1 MHLDVSITFQYFESN
16 LWKIFTC
23 CWRETN
29 HRVFCI
35 VLCCFVQ
42 LVTQSLKQCGS
53 QHRIVCIYKT
63 CFHYVLCHIFHLFFT
78 PLIPFTQRLYLQCE
92 SAHFEC
98 YGRQRMQMSGQML
111 YGPKTITWKYI
122 YRLHAKFRFGC
133 NMHIILQQIYV
144 NSTMLKVT
152 GYTRSLTFVNLYR
165 VFICIRL
172 FTGLCRTVAVHICM
186 GNVLLTTKCNSNVF
200 FLFSNIFYPFKL
212 GLNLELYW
220 SSFWFSWIVEN
231 IIEIYFNFENGG
243 FVCDENMWNVEK
255 KYP

>member
-35 VLCCFVQ
+35 VLRCFVQ

-122 YRLHAKFRFGC
+122 YLHAKFRFGC

-152 GYTRSLTFVNLYR
+152 GYTRSFTFVNLYR

-172 FTGLCRTVAVHICM
+172 YTGLCRSTHLH
-186 GNVLLTTKCNSNVF
+186 GKCFIDNKMQFKCF
-200 FLFSNIFYPFKL
+200 FLFSNSFSP
-212 GLNLELYW
+212 LNLVSTSNWTGHRFDFHELLKI
-220 SSFWFSWIVEN
+220 S
-231 IIEIYFNFENGG
+231 
-243 FVCDENMWNVEK
+243 
-255 KYP
+255 

>member
-1 MHLDVSITFQYFESN
+1 MFYVTFF
-16 LWKIFTC
+16 IF
-23 CWRETN
+23 
-29 HRVFCI
+29 
-35 VLCCFVQ
+35 
-42 LVTQSLKQCGS
+42 
-53 QHRIVCIYKT
+53 
-63 CFHYVLCHIFHLFFT
+63 FFT

-122 YRLHAKFRFGC
+122 YLHAKFRFGC

-152 GYTRSLTFVNLYR
+152 GYTRSFTFVNLYR
-165 VFICIRL
+165 VFMCIRL
-172 FTGLCRTVAVHICM
+172 FTGLCRSTHLH
-186 GNVLLTTKCNSNVF
+186 GKCFIDNKMQFKCF
-200 FLFSNIFYPFKL
+200 FLFSNSFKL

-243 FVCDENMWNVEK
+243 FVCDENMWNVGK
-255 KYP
+255 KSINSSWPGSICAIQSTEIYTKKT